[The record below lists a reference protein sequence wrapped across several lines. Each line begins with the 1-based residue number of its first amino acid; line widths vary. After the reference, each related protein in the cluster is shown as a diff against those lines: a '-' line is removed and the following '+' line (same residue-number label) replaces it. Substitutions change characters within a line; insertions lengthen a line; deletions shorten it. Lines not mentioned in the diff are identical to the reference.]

1 MDLFRLSN
9 LELDSKLKTLAQKE
23 RHLLHDVLLHIHEA
37 DRRRLY
43 LQLVYPSLFAYLT
56 KGCGFS
62 RTSAQRRIHAARLIT
77 PVPEVAEKI
86 KSGEVSLSQISYLQK
101 AIREKDKTQ
110 KVSAEVKQQI
120 VRSICGKSTT
130 ESQKIIAQVLDLKLV
145 TQSKETH
152 QKDGSVRLE
161 LTFTKEQW
169 ETLVHARELLSTT
182 SASNSW
188 MEMFSFLAEK
198 VIQKK
203 TGPSRSFSTAA
214 GVRARQNNISTSLSG
229 RTPIPT
235 ASRRN
240 IFNRDKVCQY
250 KDKNTGKI
258 CGGKWGLEIDHIQPV
273 WAGGN
278 NEESNLRLL
287 CRQHNQFIYRRQT
300 GVQPTY
306 F

>member
-1 MDLFRLSN
+1 MELFRLSN
-9 LELDSKLKTLAQKE
+9 LELDSKLKTLAQRE
-23 RHLLHDVLLHIHEA
+23 RNLLHEVLLHIHEA

-43 LQLVYPSLFAYLT
+43 LQMVYPSLFEYLT
-56 KGCGFS
+56 KGCRFS
-62 RTSAQRRIHAARLIT
+62 RTSAQRRIDAARLIAA
-77 PVPEVAEKI
+77 VPEVAEKI
-86 KSGEVSLSQISYLQK
+86 KTGEISLSQTSYLQK

-110 KVSAEVKQQI
+110 KVLTEIKQEI
-120 VRSICGKSTT
+120 IRSICGKSMAD
-130 ESQKIIAQVLDLKLV
+130 SQKIIAQALDLKLL

-152 QKDGSVRLE
+152 QKDESVRLE

-169 ETLVHARELLSTT
+169 DKLIHARELLSTT

-203 TGPSRSFSTAA
+203 TGPSRSFSSAA
-214 GVRARQNNISTSLSG
+214 GVRARQNNISTSTTRNS
-229 RTPIPT
+229 RTPIST
-235 ASRRN
+235 ATKRN

-250 KDKNTGKI
+250 KDKNTGKV

-278 NEESNLRLL
+278 DEESNLRLL
-287 CRQHNQFIYRRQT
+287 CRQHNKFVYQNQAGFR
-300 GVQPTY
+300 
-306 F
+306 